1 MDILRPALTS
11 SAARTA
17 DRKARRNATPGG
29 ERARQRRHNLS
40 ATLRRH
46 NVTMDEYLHQLDAQ
60 NGTCAICGSETVGAM
75 GVSTRRLCIDHDH
88 GDEHFRAL
96 LCDLCNRLLGIV
108 SDSTEWLQAA
118 ILYLQTH

>member
-1 MDILRPALTS
+1 MDKFRPALTS

-17 DRKARRNATPGG
+17 DREARRNATPGG
-29 ERARQRRHNLS
+29 ARARSRRHNLS

-46 NVTMDEYLHQLDAQ
+46 NVTMDEYLRQLEAQ
-60 NGTCAICGSETVGAM
+60 NGTCAICGSETVGTI
-75 GVSTRRLCIDHDH
+75 GVSIRRLCIDHDH

-96 LCDLCNRLLGIV
+96 LCDPCNRLLGV
-108 SDSTEWLQAA
+108 ANDSIELLQAA